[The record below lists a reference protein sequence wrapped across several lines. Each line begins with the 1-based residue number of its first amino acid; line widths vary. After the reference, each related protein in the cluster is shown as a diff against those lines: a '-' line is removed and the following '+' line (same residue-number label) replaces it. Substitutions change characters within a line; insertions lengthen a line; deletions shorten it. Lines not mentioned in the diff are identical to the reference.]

1 VELLKLLPIYAKTQ
15 VVEAHSKSQ
24 WNKLVHEKVLE
35 FDKYQLFQNMPR
47 TDSGKFCSHIKT
59 QYGQETYTF
68 AHDRRSTML
77 KFYLRLRSS
86 GLRARIFHGEH
97 QSVNKQCKLCPQGVE
112 ENEEHYLL
120 DCPTFLPERAE
131 FARLLLLDMQAEF
144 GQELA
149 EIRTASKSK
158 QVAYILGR
166 TEPH

>member
-1 VELLKLLPIYAKTQ
+1 
-15 VVEAHSKSQ
+15 
-24 WNKLVHEKVLE
+24 
-35 FDKYQLFQNMPR
+35 MPR
-47 TDSGKFCSHIKT
+47 TDSGKYYSHIKT
-59 QYGQETYTF
+59 QYGQEAYIF

-77 KFYLRLRSS
+77 KFYLRSRSF
-86 GLRARIFHGEH
+86 GLRARMFHGEQ

-120 DCPTFLPERAE
+120 DCPTCLPERAE

-166 TEPH
+166 TEPHWKPQVAEIIDRLFRPYVTALATKRKHLMKGR